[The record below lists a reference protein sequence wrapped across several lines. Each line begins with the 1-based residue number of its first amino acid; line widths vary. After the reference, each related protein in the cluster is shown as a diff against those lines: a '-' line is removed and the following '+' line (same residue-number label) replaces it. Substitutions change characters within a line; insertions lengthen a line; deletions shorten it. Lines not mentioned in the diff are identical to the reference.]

1 MGGNS
6 TAVSKLGSSH
16 NLLVTLLSNMYNN
29 KNVESYRKVRRN
41 NSQIYD
47 MLGKYKTGVKLL
59 NEIGFVE
66 QTGSYVNST
75 DVKYL
80 KIYRTDLDMAYRNV
94 VLELQDQAK

>member
-6 TAVSKLGSSH
+6 AAVSKLASSH

-29 KNVESYRKVRRN
+29 KNVQSYRKVRRN

-47 MLGKYKTGVKLL
+47 MLGKYKAGVKLL
-59 NEIGFVE
+59 NEIGFVDE
-66 QTGSYVNST
+66 TGSYVNNT

-80 KIYRTDLDMAYRNV
+80 KIYRTDLDMAYRIV
-94 VLELQDQAK
+94 VLELQDQPK